1 MNKCK
6 ICNTEFEGN
15 TCPNCGNSILSNEK
29 KMKKDNQAYIL
40 AIISLA
46 LTGFSFFSG
55 VLTVAIHNVAPIS
68 IVILAMSAIVSL
80 ILAIISIVNAKTKR
94 AISICALVLS
104 IVWIMTILAIT
115 VLFAVTTI
123 IMEIACESCW
133 EHAFIKK

>member
-29 KMKKDNQAYIL
+29 QIKKDNQSYIL

-46 LTGFSFFSG
+46 LTGLSFFSG
-55 VLTVAIHNVAPIS
+55 VLTVVIHNIDIAPVS
-68 IVILAMSAIVSL
+68 IIISAISFIAGL

-94 AISICALVLS
+94 AISICALVMS
-104 IVWIMTILAIT
+104 IVWLIVMLLIVIFL
-115 VLFAVTTI
+115 VTTAI
-123 IMEIACESCW
+123 IAMIACASCGGSLG
-133 EHAFIKK
+133 